1 MLGGFCGGLI
11 VAWILSLFGIDQMI
25 IEVFQPFVNTVQLS
39 LSHYYIA
46 FALIGLIGG
55 AITR

>member
-39 LSHYYIA
+39 SSHYYIA